1 MSKHLGN
8 ILLPMPLMEDHGAD
22 ALRWFMAASGSPW
35 LQRRVGHGV
44 LQEIVRKTLLTYWNT
59 ASFLTLYGNANDW
72 SPLET
77 PVPDVARPAGA
88 GPVAALGDP
97 PAGAGRHRRLRGVR
111 HPAGGAAAGRAR
123 RRHVQLVRTPV
134 AAPVLGGRPVRA
146 GHAARVP
153 VRRDAA
159 ARAGGAVRD
168 RAGLAGRRAPGLAG
182 RAGLGAPGRLAAGR
196 RRPGRRGAGR
206 PGRPRSA
213 GWSSS
218 AGRPGPSPRSATGS
232 RWAGPWWLPPAGTR
246 CPTSCAARWPT
257 SSTWWP
263 SSELAGELVDRSA
276 KGNFRALGKR
286 FGKDT
291 PTVAAAIAAAD
302 AGRAGRSAAGRV
314 DGHRGRGRRRRRGDR
329 RGGAA
334 HRDPA
339 GGLGGRDARAARR
352 SPSTSP

>member
-77 PVPDVARPAGA
+77 PAPDGARPAGA

-97 PAGAGRHRRLRGVR
+97 PAGAGRHRRLRGLR
-111 HPAGGAAAGRAR
+111 HPAGGAPAGRAR

-134 AAPVLGGRPVRA
+134 AAPVLGGRPVGA

-153 VRRDAA
+153 LRRDAA
-159 ARAGGAVRD
+159 ARAGGAVRH

-182 RAGLGAPGRLAAGR
+182 RAGLGAPGRRGRGSTAPWSTTALAAQVALVRRVVELGRSARAESKVRNRQPLGRALVGCPRLGRAARRAAPPGGRRAQRGRLRRAGRRAGRPQRQGQLPGPRQAVRQGHPDGGRRHRGGR
-196 RRPGRRGAGR
+196 RRPSWPPRCGPGRR
-206 PGRPRSA
+206 PR
-213 GWSSS
+213 WSST
-218 AGRPGPSPRSATGS
+218 A
-232 RWAGPWWLPPAGTR
+232 
-246 CPTSCAARWPT
+246 PTSR
-257 SSTWWP
+257 
-263 SSELAGELVDRSA
+263 
-276 KGNFRALGKR
+276 
-286 FGKDT
+286 
-291 PTVAAAIAAAD
+291 
-302 AGRAGRSAAGRV
+302 
-314 DGHRGRGRRRRRGDR
+314 
-329 RGGAA
+329 
-334 HRDPA
+334 
-339 GGLGGRDARAARR
+339 
-352 SPSTSP
+352 